1 MVLQPRAL
9 IDFQG
14 VERPETFVDEL
25 RERNFL
31 LATVGVCDLRGLSLV
46 KVSGGDATDYLH
58 RRLTGNVKTM
68 ATGDSRRMALLGG
81 DGRMISDLQV
91 HRAEADRYMLVGQPI
106 VRETLAAQVERYV
119 IMDDVTVDDISK
131 DHAVVALCGPDALDL
146 LKLITSKTDDA
157 SSIVVMEMDDIGVP
171 GCALI
176 VTEDSHGVW
185 FERAANAAH
194 ELGGGAC
201 GHLAWD
207 AVRVKN
213 AVPLFGIDTSSFT
226 IPLEAGLDNLID
238 FNKGCFPGQE
248 VVARINNLGHP
259 ARVLVQIQGKVGTIE
274 VGAEIEAAEKSLGK
288 VTSVASFGADDF
300 ALAWVKWDY
309 REAGTRLTAQT
320 TGGKA
325 EVIVLESAGIP
336 APH

>member
-14 VERPETFVDEL
+14 VERPATFEDEF
-25 RERNFL
+25 RERNYL
-31 LATVGVCDLRGLSLV
+31 LATVGVCDLRGVCLV
-46 KVSGGDATDYLH
+46 EISGGDATDYLH

-68 ATGDSRRMALLGG
+68 ATGESRRMALLGG
-81 DGRMISDLQV
+81 DGRMISDLQIF
-91 HRAEADRYMLVGQPI
+91 RAEADRYLLVGQPI

-119 IMDDVTVDDISK
+119 IMDDVKVDDISK
-131 DHAVVALCGPDALDL
+131 DHAVVALCGPAALDL
-146 LKLITSKTDDA
+146 AKHLTTKAGDA
-157 SSIVVMEMDDIGVP
+157 SSIVVMDMDDIGVS
-171 GCALI
+171 GYALI
-176 VTEDSHGVW
+176 VAEVSREVW
-185 FERAANAAH
+185 FERAATDAH

-213 AVPLFGIDTSSFT
+213 AIPLYGTDTSNSN

-259 ARVLVQIQGKVGTIE
+259 ARVLVQIQGKAGTIE
-274 VGAEIEAAEKSLGK
+274 VGAEIQADGKSLGM
-288 VTSVASFGADDF
+288 VTSVASFGEDDL
-300 ALAWVKWDY
+300 ALAWVRWDN

-320 TGGKA
+320 TRGKS
-325 EVIVLESAGIP
+325 EVVVLKSAGTRP
-336 APH
+336 KD